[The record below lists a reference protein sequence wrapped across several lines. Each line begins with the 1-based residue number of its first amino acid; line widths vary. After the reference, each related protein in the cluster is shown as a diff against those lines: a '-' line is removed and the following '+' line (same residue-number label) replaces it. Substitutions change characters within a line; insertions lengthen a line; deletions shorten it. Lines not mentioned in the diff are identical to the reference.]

1 MDSRYIKNTVWQIG
15 SPINHVGTY
24 VVKAFNR
31 DGQVKSRKVAI
42 VSKNLGSE
50 KIVAYKGYILSEDAF
65 GQELK
70 KVPIQ
75 ASEIDGFL
83 NGTLYGQDQYFNVP
97 IEANSFKIFFE
108 KIIFSDLKSI
118 ELKDYKLLN
127 IDEIN
132 LENPTSLM
140 KNLWQTHVKE
150 IEIQNTPL
158 ILEEYVICG
167 CGTLNLNNS
176 GKCVNCRIDKKILN
190 QLVSDEVIKEMFN
203 EKFNNIIKKVS
214 EKIQRSLVVSSEE
227 ISQLPNSSSS
237 RVRELK
243 KILKAVST
251 LDNVTNNMS
260 KIEMKLLDTNEQYI
274 QYLKS
279 IQFLKAEIQ
288 NHEDILNAAQNEKK
302 ENFFRTL
309 ESEIKDYF
317 KKADYKVIR
326 NLLRSNFN
334 KVKDH
339 PDYHLWSLLSD
350 FEVENIEE
358 FINKDF
364 SLYEKRKII
373 SSLSVQEIKKLNKP
387 RKLVIFIREINDAL
401 EQREIKTNKL
411 KKAIKFI
418 FSAFIVVS
426 TLVLGGFYLNYRSK
440 IITVNNFDD
449 YFEID
454 VRYQYDG
461 SSLTSLVYVD
471 SKNLNNNY
479 EDVRFRVEFIIEYSQ
494 CTPTCTRLRKYKAP
508 LVILDERGS
517 GIGRL
522 TVRGSNMSRFT
533 LIDEPKVIEV
543 YSGRQVD

>member
-24 VVKAFNR
+24 VVKTFNR

-42 VSKNLGSE
+42 VSKNLGSK

-158 ILEEYVICG
+158 ILEKYVICG

-364 SLYEKRKII
+364 SLFEKRKII

-508 LVILDERGS
+508 LVRLDERGS